1 MKRFVL
7 HILFLGLSLM
17 VFGQSS
23 DTDFQTELENLL
35 ESTLS
40 EDETVDVEQ
49 LLDELEYIREHPLNI
64 NQANREDFQRLY
76 FLSAFQINKLLQY
89 RSQYGQ
95 IYSPYELNAI
105 DGFDPALIKVL
116 QEFVLFG
123 EPKET
128 THRLRVRQSILLRGI
143 RLIEQQKGF
152 RDPAKYEGSPEKLY
166 FRYRLSS
173 SKIDAGITG
182 EKDAGESFFNG
193 ANPNGFDYYSGFA
206 EYRFTKQKNK
216 LYLGDYLVQFGQ
228 GLTAWQGFSLAKSAE
243 VEKVAKFNQGIR
255 SYSSTDENNFMR
267 GVATKITFGD
277 FQWYTFISS
286 KKFDANRDSVDG
298 NLVFTSFQSSG
309 LHRTESEIEDK
320 NSVSGTTAGS
330 YLTFSKGQFTFG
342 LSGIHFQYELPL
354 KRSETDYNR
363 FLFEGKEL
371 TTVGADYR
379 WGIDRYYFFGETAW
393 SSTHGMATLNGLQ
406 ANPVDQVELSLIY
419 RNISK
424 TFNTPIGSSFT
435 EGSKVNDEQGFY
447 LGALVHPAAKIGIRM
462 YADFFQ
468 HNWITYTTVAPSKG
482 QEYFLQLEY
491 EPNRRLNGYAR
502 YFFEQKGVKTSG
514 EFRKIDLEQIR
525 KKLRIQLNCNWSE
538 SFFTKSRVEWS
549 WYEHDHR
556 STGFLIFQD
565 IGLKLPKLNSSW
577 WFRFAWFNT
586 DDYDSR
592 IYAYENDLLY
602 QFSVPALYGNGY
614 RIYGNGK
621 VKICENLEL
630 WMKASRSWFHG
641 IDHIGSGY
649 SELEGNHRTEVKF
662 QLRFKF

>member
-1 MKRFVL
+1 MKRFML

-23 DTDFQTELENLL
+23 DNDFQSELENLL

-40 EDETVDVEQ
+40 EDATVDVEQ
-49 LLDELEYIREHPLNI
+49 LINELENMREHPINI
-64 NQANREDFQRLY
+64 NQATREDFQRLY

-105 DGFDPALIKVL
+105 DGFDPSLIKVL
-116 QEFVLFG
+116 QKFVLFG
-123 EPKET
+123 EPEEAI
-128 THRLRVRQSILLRGI
+128 HRSRARQSALFRGI
-143 RLIEQQKGF
+143 RLVELQKGF
-152 RDPAKYEGSPEKLY
+152 RDPVKYEGSPGKLY

-173 SKIDAGITG
+173 SRIEAGITA
-182 EKDAGESFFNG
+182 EKDAGESFFAG
-193 ANPNGFDYYSGFA
+193 ANPNGFDYHSGFA
-206 EYRFTKQKNK
+206 AYRFSKQKNE

-243 VEKVAKFNQGIR
+243 VGKVAKFNQGIR

-267 GVATKITFGD
+267 GVAAKINFGD
-277 FQWYTFISS
+277 FQWFAFISS
-286 KKFDANRDSVDG
+286 KKFDANRDSVG
-298 NLVFTSFQSSG
+298 GSWVFTSFQSSG

-320 NSVSGTTAGS
+320 NSVSETTAGS
-330 YLTFSKGQFTFG
+330 YLTFSKGQFTLG
-342 LSGIHFQYELPL
+342 LSGTHFQYELPL
-354 KRSETDYNR
+354 KRSEADYNR

-371 TTVGADYR
+371 TTVGLDYR
-379 WGIDRYYFFGETAW
+379 WGVDRYYFFGETAW
-393 SSTHGMATLNGLQ
+393 SGTKGMATLNGLQ
-406 ANPVDQVELSLIY
+406 ANPVDQVELSLVY

-424 TFNTPIGSSFT
+424 QFNTPIGSAFT
-435 EGSKVNDEQGFY
+435 ESSKVNDEQGIY
-447 LGALVHPAAKIGIRM
+447 VGALVHPAAKIELRM

-468 HNWITYTTVAPSKG
+468 HKWVTYTTSAPSAG

-491 EPNRRLNGYAR
+491 EPNRRFSGYGR

-514 EFRKIDLEQIR
+514 EFTKFDLEQVR
-525 KKLRIQLNCNWSE
+525 QKLRIQLNCNWSE
-538 SFFTKSRVEWS
+538 SFFTKNRVEWS
-549 WYEHDHR
+549 WYKHDHR
-556 STGFLIFQD
+556 SNGFLVFQD
-565 IGLKLPKLNSSW
+565 IGIKLPKLNSSW

-592 IYAYENDLLY
+592 IYAYENDMLY
-602 QFSVPALYGNGY
+602 QFSVPALYGKGY

-641 IDHIGSGY
+641 VGHIGSGY
-649 SELEGNHRTEVKF
+649 SEIEGNHRTEVKF